1 MSSLRQN
8 VGRMVDSDVLEALQK
23 MSSDHDRRA
32 ADREIAKTSA
42 TQTGHDATE
51 RQDTLLGHARP
62 KTRPTSVQ
70 PSRPSAQPARPQK
83 SFSRPPQVDAR
94 ETASRVA
101 PAPQPAQ
108 RPTRSLVPERLGL
121 GSDHRSGAARFP
133 SRSPRRRAR
142 RDEGPAVS
150 RSPQQVQ
157 GAGLPELLR
166 RDPSDVI
173 AEARRKS
180 PVERDMLL
188 TAARAAL
195 RTLHTGSYPTYV
207 ARPAGD
213 RAHRIIV
220 GIERL
225 QLTAAPYR
233 ANKAS
238 RKRKK
243 AGAKGSKTGLPA
255 TMSPAVRKQLNDAS
269 NARAQ
274 ALRAKESSEDERL
287 LLRSRDHIYRAYG
300 APLPAGQ
307 PDSNRRKH

>member
-1 MSSLRQN
+1 MSSLRQS
-8 VGRMVDSDVLEALQK
+8 VSHTVDNDVLEALRK
-23 MSSDHDRRA
+23 MSSDYVRRA
-32 ADREIAKTSA
+32 ADGEIAGTSA
-42 TQTGHDATE
+42 TQAPHDAMAL
-51 RQDTLLGHARP
+51 QDTLHGHARP
-62 KTRPTSVQ
+62 KTRPTPAQ
-70 PSRPSAQPARPQK
+70 PSRPSALPARPRK
-83 SFSRPPQVDAR
+83 SVPRPSQFDAR

-101 PAPQPAQ
+101 SAPQPAQ
-108 RPTRSLVPERLGL
+108 LPPRSLIPERLSL
-121 GSDHRSGAARFP
+121 RSDHRSGAAALPARG
-133 SRSPRRRAR
+133 PRRPTR
-142 RDEGPAVS
+142 RDDGPAVS

-173 AEARRKS
+173 AEARRKY

-225 QLTAAPYR
+225 QLTAAPSR

-255 TMSPAVRKQLNDAS
+255 KISPAVRKQLNDAS
-269 NARAQ
+269 TARAQ
-274 ALRAKESSEDERL
+274 ALRAQESGEGERL
-287 LLRSRDHIYRAYG
+287 LLRARNHIYRTYG

-307 PDSNRRKH
+307 PDSNRRTH

>member
-8 VGRMVDSDVLEALQK
+8 VGRTVDSDVLEALRRIT
-23 MSSDHDRRA
+23 SDYVRRA
-32 ADREIAKTSA
+32 ADGEIVGTSA
-42 TQTGHDATE
+42 TQAAHDAMAL
-51 RQDTLLGHARP
+51 QDTLHGHTRP
-62 KTRPTSVQ
+62 KTRRIPAQ
-70 PSRPSAQPARPQK
+70 PSRPSAQPARPRK
-83 SFSRPPQVDAR
+83 SVPRPPQVDAR
-94 ETASRVA
+94 ETASRVT

-108 RPTRSLVPERLGL
+108 RPTRSLVPKRLGL
-121 GSDHRSGAARFP
+121 GSDHRSGAAALPARG
-133 SRSPRRRAR
+133 PRRPTR
-142 RDEGPAVS
+142 RDDGPAVS

-225 QLTAAPYR
+225 QLTAAPSR

-243 AGAKGSKTGLPA
+243 AGAKGNKTGLPSM
-255 TMSPAVRKQLNDAS
+255 MSPAVRKQLNDAS

-274 ALRAKESSEDERL
+274 ALRARESSGGEQL
-287 LLRSRDHIYRAYG
+287 LLRRRDHIYRAYG

-307 PDSNRRKH
+307 PDSNRRTH